1 MDAQI
6 QENQILKQKLDNLWN
21 KYEEEKEIVMTVTK
35 NEVEKVKAEEIERLR
50 QQIESAE
57 EMNRELRGRL
67 SVMDTI
73 QEDNREH
80 INDKVRI
87 KADNEILESKLQR
100 LLIANK

>member
-1 MDAQI
+1 M
-6 QENQILKQKLDNLWN
+6 
-21 KYEEEKEIVMTVTK
+21 MVTK

-67 SVMDTI
+67 CVMDTI

-80 INDKVRI
+80 VNDKVRI
-87 KADNEILESKLQR
+87 KADNEILESKL
-100 LLIANK
+100 

>member
-1 MDAQI
+1 M
-6 QENQILKQKLDNLWN
+6 
-21 KYEEEKEIVMTVTK
+21 MVTK

-50 QQIESAE
+50 KQVEAAE
-57 EMNRELRGRL
+57 EMNRELRDRL

-100 LLIANK
+100 LLIANKQLKEE

>member
-1 MDAQI
+1 M
-6 QENQILKQKLDNLWN
+6 
-21 KYEEEKEIVMTVTK
+21 MVTK

-50 QQIESAE
+50 RQVEAAE
-57 EMNRELRGRL
+57 EMNRELRDRL

-80 INDKVRI
+80 LNDKVRI

-100 LLIANK
+100 LLIANKQLKEE